1 MLPVPHQYS
10 SLTVACVCPQEFSFQ
25 VDGAQNLRVLVVLQP
40 EVGKSC
46 EDRVLGKT
54 SIQLD
59 PALLQKRWRR
69 QTVSLGQVVVTLSL
83 KYYPHPLDR
92 PSLAPAQQQS
102 IFCMPI
108 GAVAQQE
115 GVLVPHVVRCCVEEV
130 ERRGMEEVGIYR
142 LSAAT
147 SDMNNL
153 KTAFNTNLREAV
165 SRLRCV
171 DVNAVSGILKLYFR
185 ELPEPLIPT
194 ELFQSFTKA
203 LGMSPPHPPQP
214 THTHTHNS
222 PLIPVLFLSVRHP
235 RPELQ
240 ECVHVVSAPVLSLG
254 QPKHLPVPPPP
265 PQTSVR

>member
-1 MLPVPHQYS
+1 
-10 SLTVACVCPQEFSFQ
+10 
-25 VDGAQNLRVLVVLQP
+25 
-40 EVGKSC
+40 
-46 EDRVLGKT
+46 
-54 SIQLD
+54 
-59 PALLQKRWRR
+59 
-69 QTVSLGQVVVTLSL
+69 
-83 KYYPHPLDR
+83 
-92 PSLAPAQQQS
+92 
-102 IFCMPI
+102 MPI

-203 LGMSPPHPPQP
+203 LDIPDLSSRSVSMLSLLQ
-214 THTHTHNS
+214 S
-222 PLIPVLFLSVRHP
+222 CPLVNQNTFLFLLHHLKRSKLCIPTCSVTACHQP
-235 RPELQ
+235 RPAYYMTQRLRRIRQTTIEP
-240 ECVHVVSAPVLSLG
+240 APGNITVG
-254 QPKHLPVPPPP
+254 QQKLKGERKK
-265 PQTSVR
+265 TYKL